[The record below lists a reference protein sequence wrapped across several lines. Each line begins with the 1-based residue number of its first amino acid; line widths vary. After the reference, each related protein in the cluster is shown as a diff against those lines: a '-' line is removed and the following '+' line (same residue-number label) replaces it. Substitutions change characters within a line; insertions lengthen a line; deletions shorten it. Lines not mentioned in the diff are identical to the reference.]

1 MNQPSGNKRPISE
14 FANVAALPFRIL
26 EERGIPCGYERSF
39 KMRSNRLLAN
49 RYMLGIDT
57 TEFSREELTKI
68 CNQLCMP
75 DVYLEDFRKQL
86 MGSNLML
93 LGFEH
98 DGDACSYKI
107 YLEYWNKLQVELMN
121 GNPPHAAALLHLG
134 YKWDVFNDD
143 RRTLARYICYPK
155 ITVDEILARIKLLYA
170 NALDQSCY
178 AIVQH
183 IIKMASQTCGDR
195 DLIYIE
201 AQEDGNSRRSFDVNL
216 YQASLQ
222 LDKIEQSLSR
232 MQAHFDLCPDEFRRL
247 LKLIMGKQL
256 GHLSGGLDRRGDDF
270 LTVYYEA

>member
-107 YLEYWNKLQVELMN
+107 YLEYW
-121 GNPPHAAALLHLG
+121 
-134 YKWDVFNDD
+134 
-143 RRTLARYICYPK
+143 
-155 ITVDEILARIKLLYA
+155 
-170 NALDQSCY
+170 
-178 AIVQH
+178 
-183 IIKMASQTCGDR
+183 
-195 DLIYIE
+195 
-201 AQEDGNSRRSFDVNL
+201 
-216 YQASLQ
+216 
-222 LDKIEQSLSR
+222 
-232 MQAHFDLCPDEFRRL
+232 
-247 LKLIMGKQL
+247 
-256 GHLSGGLDRRGDDF
+256 
-270 LTVYYEA
+270 